1 MDLGSYINSIYKFIA
16 TQPAL
21 ARRDLDMQLFSLL
34 TNALLS
40 ITAS

>member
-1 MDLGSYINSIYKFIA
+1 MNAKSEIRIPKS
-16 TQPAL
+16 L